1 MTPVS
6 IIPTPIIN
14 RDFPIIVVYA
24 FLSAYLV
31 LKKKNKKYYCILGI
45 TFLHIL
51 ASAAA
56 AVKITNKQ
64 KNKMPTMS
72 KKNNSNH
79 RIKSPPQKEI
89 SH

>member
-24 FLSAYLV
+24 FLSESF
-31 LKKKNKKYYCILGI
+31 
-45 TFLHIL
+45 TFLWWYSCIYEFFSFFHI
-51 ASAAA
+51 SQP
-56 AVKITNKQ
+56 KQ

-79 RIKSPPQKEI
+79 RIKSPLQKEI